1 LKYCVERT
9 ERLPERDRRGDQ
21 VLAIPT
27 SGGLDPSPVRILREL
42 EESGLRV
49 LERSYGAGEMICAPG
64 DPDDRL
70 YFLLSGAIR
79 TYKTYGDFK
88 EATTALLKDEGIFGG
103 LDFSDATF
111 QEEFVEAL
119 TDARVAEVR
128 KAAVAW
134 LVKRRPELAFALFSA
149 FSERRRI
156 SEKLIENLLPREVS
170 SRLATL
176 LLNLGE
182 RFGEEEGECG
192 GAVVLDLRLTHRELA
207 SMIACTREAVS
218 KVMSEFRREG
228 VIGIVGR
235 KRIVLLDRIA
245 LCERAGG
252 EARIAVVHRG

>member
-1 LKYCVERT
+1 MA
-9 ERLPERDRRGDQ
+9 RGGEQ
-21 VLAIPT
+21 VLPIPKIDA
-27 SGGLDPSPVRILREL
+27 LEPPPVSILQEL
-42 EESGLRV
+42 EGAGLRV
-49 LERSYGAGEMICAPG
+49 IERSYGAGETIYAPG

-79 TYKTYGDFK
+79 SYKTYGDFK
-88 EATTALLKDEGIFGG
+88 EATTALFKDEGVFGG
-103 LDFSDATF
+103 LDLSDGAS

-134 LVKRRPELAFALFSA
+134 LVKRRAELAFALFSA

-156 SEKLIENLLPREVS
+156 SDKLIESLLPRAVS

-182 RFGEEEGECG
+182 RFGKEEGEGG
-192 GAVVLDLRLTHRELA
+192 GAVVLDLRLTHQELA
-207 SMIACTREAVS
+207 SMIASTREAVS

-228 VIGIVGR
+228 LIGIGER
-235 KRIVLLDRIA
+235 KRIVLLDSVA
-245 LCERAGG
+245 LFAERVDDG
-252 EARIAVVHRG
+252 ARNATLRRQQTKADWEEP